1 MKFNYVNSKKIIAIL
16 LSSIILTSC
25 SKNYENIKDNEAS
38 NENKTEINSSDENNT
53 IDNTPDTPSE
63 NVTINNNTDK
73 KNNTD
78 STYQDDLSNTNE
90 TNYTNSDL
98 KVIDTLSNLENET
111 DSLLES
117 ESISDK
123 LKGIFITIVDFIFY
137 DSEIDGVKF
146 DDLTLEGKEKVLK
159 IAYNIDTKIETKFPN
174 YKDTISDKTKIAF
187 NKVSEI
193 IKIGA
198 NNINDFSKDLLGDN
212 YYTLIEAKDD
222 LVYYTK
228 NALDYLGSF
237 SSKAFN
243 SGKEYIKNWYENF
256 RQKNQD

>member
-25 SKNYENIKDNEAS
+25 SKNYENIKDNETF
-38 NENKTEINSSDENNT
+38 NETKTEINSSDENNT
-53 IDNTPDTPSE
+53 ISNTPDTPSE

-117 ESISDK
+117 ENISDK

-146 DDLTLEGKEKVLK
+146 DDLTLEGK
-159 IAYNIDTKIETKFPN
+159 
-174 YKDTISDKTKIAF
+174 
-187 NKVSEI
+187 
-193 IKIGA
+193 
-198 NNINDFSKDLLGDN
+198 
-212 YYTLIEAKDD
+212 
-222 LVYYTK
+222 
-228 NALDYLGSF
+228 
-237 SSKAFN
+237 
-243 SGKEYIKNWYENF
+243 
-256 RQKNQD
+256 

>member
-25 SKNYENIKDNEAS
+25 SKNYKDIKDNETF
-38 NENKTEINSSDENNT
+38 NENKTEMNSSDENIIGNT
-53 IDNTPDTPSE
+53 TNTPSE
-63 NVTINNNTDK
+63 NVTIDNITDN
-73 KNNTD
+73 NNTD
-78 STYQDDLSNTNE
+78 STYQDDLSSTNE

-146 DDLTLEGKEKVLK
+146 DDLTLEGK
-159 IAYNIDTKIETKFPN
+159 
-174 YKDTISDKTKIAF
+174 
-187 NKVSEI
+187 
-193 IKIGA
+193 
-198 NNINDFSKDLLGDN
+198 
-212 YYTLIEAKDD
+212 
-222 LVYYTK
+222 
-228 NALDYLGSF
+228 
-237 SSKAFN
+237 
-243 SGKEYIKNWYENF
+243 
-256 RQKNQD
+256 

>member
-25 SKNYENIKDNEAS
+25 SKNYKDIKDNETF
-38 NENKTEINSSDENNT
+38 NENKTEMNSSDENIIGNT
-53 IDNTPDTPSE
+53 TNTPSE
-63 NVTINNNTDK
+63 NVTIDNITD
-73 KNNTD
+73 NNTD
-78 STYQDDLSNTNE
+78 STQDNLSSTNE

-159 IAYNIDTKIETKFPN
+159 IAYSIDTKIETKFPN

>member
-25 SKNYENIKDNEAS
+25 SKNYKDIKDNETF
-38 NENKTEINSSDENNT
+38 NENKTEMNSSDENIIGNT
-53 IDNTPDTPSE
+53 TNTPSE
-63 NVTINNNTDK
+63 NVTIDNITDN
-73 KNNTD
+73 NNTD

-146 DDLTLEGKEKVLK
+146 DDLTLEGK
-159 IAYNIDTKIETKFPN
+159 
-174 YKDTISDKTKIAF
+174 
-187 NKVSEI
+187 
-193 IKIGA
+193 
-198 NNINDFSKDLLGDN
+198 
-212 YYTLIEAKDD
+212 
-222 LVYYTK
+222 
-228 NALDYLGSF
+228 
-237 SSKAFN
+237 
-243 SGKEYIKNWYENF
+243 
-256 RQKNQD
+256 